1 LDFALGQGQVTQVC
15 LPEANSLAAGHK
27 STERPAFKT
36 IARRNQQSYELV
48 EFVDCRSW
56 FVQPQRGSCLDTR
69 TLTFAVPAVAALL
82 YLLG

>member
-1 LDFALGQGQVTQVC
+1 MPHLAGAKSQELVSRMLV
-15 LPEANSLAAGHK
+15 SLAAGHK
-27 STERPAFKT
+27 SNEGPAFKA